1 MVKIRDL
8 KIGNEF
14 RSEFDQITPE
24 LIRKY
29 SKLGGFAKLA
39 SNVIHDNEIL
49 AKEAGYKGVIAHG
62 LFSFGFIVKLLD
74 DFIQREKYGKLIKVG
89 VEMRNPV
96 YCGDIL
102 VSKAKINKIE
112 KKRVYFEITQKT
124 LSKVCIKKD
133 GKIIKKFRGDKNDL
147 ISEEETGYDQIK
159 EQKVQEG
166 ILIFRER
173 INSLGDAIV
182 ELFE

>member
-8 KIGNEF
+8 KIGDEL
-14 RSEFDQITPE
+14 RSEFNQITPE

-49 AKEAGYKGVIAHG
+49 AKEAGYNGVIAHG

-74 DFIQREKYGKLIKVG
+74 DFIEQEKYGKLIKIG

-96 YCGDIL
+96 YCGDVL
-102 VSKAKINKIE
+102 VSIAKINKIE
-112 KKRVYFEITQKT
+112 EKRVHFEITQKT
-124 LSKVCIKKD
+124 LTKLYMKKN
-133 GKIIKKFRGDKNDL
+133 GKIIKQFRGDKNDL
-147 ISEEETGYDQIK
+147 ISEEDTGTNQIK

-166 ILIFRER
+166 ILVFREQ
-173 INSLGDAIV
+173 INSPGDAIV